1 MNYYCLIAGLP
12 DLQPEDN
19 KSTLSLIELKNEL
32 MDQLSD
38 ADAQL
43 LRLLFAKFDNENWL
57 RFLKN
62 KDAALN
68 PLGNLKS
75 EHLNQL
81 LALMQEFEHPQDIRL
96 LSYIH
101 TFYSNFNNEKFLA
114 EGISHEDY
122 LSGLYYEYAMRSK
135 NEFLQAWFEFN
146 LNINNLLTAV
156 TCRKHGFDVKALVLG
171 NNEVAMAIKS
181 SNARDFGLTGIF
193 DQLDP
198 VLRIADDTNLLER
211 EKKID
216 AIKWNWLDEHT
227 FFHYFSI
234 EKIFA
239 FVLKSEMLDRWK
251 PLSIEKGTRIFREM
265 LVGMKEEVKFEE

>member
-101 TFYSNFNNEKFLA
+101 TFYSNVNNEKFLT

-156 TCRKHGFDVKALVLG
+156 TCRKHGFDLKALVLG

>member
-101 TFYSNFNNEKFLA
+101 TFYSNVNNEKFLT

-156 TCRKHGFDVKALVLG
+156 TCRKHGFDLKALVLG

-251 PLSIEKGTRIFREM
+251 PLSIEKGTQIFREM